1 MAATQPRRLA
11 NLAALNN
18 ARNVA
23 LAARFESQPA
33 NGQVVSEAPE
43 GLAGGQ
49 SIIKDTRYQ
58 DK

>member
-33 NGQVVSEAPE
+33 NTARSYRKPQRDWQVSSRSPPR
-43 GLAGGQ
+43 
-49 SIIKDTRYQ
+49 SIR
-58 DK
+58 

>member
-33 NGQVVSEAPE
+33 NTARSYRKPQRDWQVSSRSPPR
-43 GLAGGQ
+43 L
-49 SIIKDTRYQ
+49 IC
-58 DK
+58 